1 MRKSG
6 IGWFTGVGFVVKL
19 LKVVILLAYRLLH
32 ALSRCSLKP
41 SVNKKFVELYLAH
54 ELSSKEFNHLYGE
67 DMKRLGLKD

>member
-6 IGWFTGVGFVVKL
+6 MGWFTGVGLVAML
-19 LKVVILLAYRLLH
+19 LKVVILLAYRLLY

-41 SVNKKFVELYLAH
+41 SINKKLVELYLAH
-54 ELSSKEFNHLYGE
+54 ELSSKEFNRLYGE

>member
-6 IGWFTGVGFVVKL
+6 IGWFLGVELVVKL
-19 LKVVILLAYRLLH
+19 LKVVILMAYRLLH

-54 ELSSKEFNHLYGE
+54 ELSSKEFNRLYGE